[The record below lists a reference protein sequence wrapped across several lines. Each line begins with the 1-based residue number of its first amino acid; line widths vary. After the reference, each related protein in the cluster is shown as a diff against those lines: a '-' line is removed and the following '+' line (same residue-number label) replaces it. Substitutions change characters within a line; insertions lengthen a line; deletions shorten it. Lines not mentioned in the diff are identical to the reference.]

1 MSFTGP
7 SHTCADTFD
16 CRSWHAHRV
25 RKINEP
31 SFLFSA
37 LFLSPTQLNFV
48 CRVNVTHR
56 ESFFSH
62 SLIGMTVGPK
72 FGFASLK
79 VLFSSRYS
87 AVILPQLVNHPND
100 SLAMDYDMASWIG
113 KPVVHPFSM
122 LALSTRL
129 FLTKIGYKIEIKRR
143 DLCSNNEI
151 QFCELWRWW
160 KVA

>member
-1 MSFTGP
+1 MSFAGS

-62 SLIGMTVGPK
+62 SLIGMTVEPK

-79 VLFSSRYS
+79 LLYFLKVFGRYS
-87 AVILPQLVNHPND
+87 SP
-100 SLAMDYDMASWIG
+100 IG
-113 KPVVHPFSM
+113 QSPK
-122 LALSTRL
+122 RL
-129 FLTKIGYKIEIKRR
+129 TGNGL
-143 DLCSNNEI
+143 
-151 QFCELWRWW
+151 
-160 KVA
+160 